1 MRTLCTCAQVQ
12 WITFHSG
19 YDFGYL
25 LKVLTYTP
33 LPPTECEFFE
43 LLQVRQPTQPSPYA
57 HTQSTAVQ
65 SMRQTATLATLFA
78 ALLRAF
84 SIAHAAWPAC
94 ASSSPE

>member
-1 MRTLCTCAQVQ
+1 MQVKQGFIVSITFQLHMRQDGHLPSSAEQVQ

-43 LLQVRQPTQPSPYA
+43 LLQVCQPTDLPKVANASF
-57 HTQSTAVQ
+57 
-65 SMRQTATLATLFA
+65 RGC
-78 ALLRAF
+78 LL
-84 SIAHAAWPAC
+84 IC
-94 ASSSPE
+94 K

>member
-1 MRTLCTCAQVQ
+1 MSLSCIYMQVQ

-43 LLQVRQPTQPSPYA
+43 LLQVCQPTQ
-57 HTQSTAVQ
+57 
-65 SMRQTATLATLFA
+65 
-78 ALLRAF
+78 
-84 SIAHAAWPAC
+84 
-94 ASSSPE
+94 SSSHARTQWQSCTAQTTDGKMCSLYNQKMTGHTPVNLYVPR

>member
-1 MRTLCTCAQVQ
+1 MQ

-43 LLQVRQPTQPSPYA
+43 LLQVCLSLNFCFTLTLYCNVLLLLCQPTVHDCNPP
-57 HTQSTAVQ
+57 
-65 SMRQTATLATLFA
+65 M
-78 ALLRAF
+78 
-84 SIAHAAWPAC
+84 
-94 ASSSPE
+94 

>member
-1 MRTLCTCAQVQ
+1 MAAEQVQ

-43 LLQVRQPTQPSPYA
+43 LLQVCLLL
-57 HTQSTAVQ
+57 
-65 SMRQTATLATLFA
+65 TL
-78 ALLRAF
+78 
-84 SIAHAAWPAC
+84 
-94 ASSSPE
+94 

>member
-1 MRTLCTCAQVQ
+1 MQ

-43 LLQVRQPTQPSPYA
+43 LLQVHLALYFWRIASAYDLIKQECRMNYLWLKMWPY
-57 HTQSTAVQ
+57 
-65 SMRQTATLATLFA
+65 
-78 ALLRAF
+78 
-84 SIAHAAWPAC
+84 
-94 ASSSPE
+94 SSVA

>member
-1 MRTLCTCAQVQ
+1 MQCSSFIVFKLIWSRSLDAASAAHVRGMASLTRRTCAQVQ

-43 LLQVRQPTQPSPYA
+43 LLQVRQPTK
-57 HTQSTAVQ
+57 
-65 SMRQTATLATLFA
+65 
-78 ALLRAF
+78 
-84 SIAHAAWPAC
+84 
-94 ASSSPE
+94 